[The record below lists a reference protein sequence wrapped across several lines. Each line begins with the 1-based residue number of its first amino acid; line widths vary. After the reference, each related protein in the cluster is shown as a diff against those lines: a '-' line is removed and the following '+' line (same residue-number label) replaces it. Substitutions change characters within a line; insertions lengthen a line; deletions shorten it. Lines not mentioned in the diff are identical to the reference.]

1 MTKQFCVF
9 LQTAQI
15 QKTVLCFSS
24 DSIDTKENSAVF
36 FFRQHRYRKTDLCF
50 SSDSID
56 TKKTV
61 MCFSS
66 DSIDTKKQ
74 LCVFL
79 QTAQKKNSSV
89 IFLCCSVFFLRQY
102 RYKSLFLGILRAFEQ
117 FGSDVNIATFGR
129 MGRQVGGREDCS
141 QVSYITHFVFKRN
154 NIENCRKFSIQYE
167 TRQNWSS

>member
-1 MTKQFCVF
+1 MYDKTVLCFSLDSLDTKNSSVFFFIKHRYKRKQCCVF

-15 QKTVLCFSS
+15 Q
-24 DSIDTKENSAVF
+24 
-36 FFRQHRYRKTDLCF
+36 
-50 SSDSID
+50 
-56 TKKTV
+56 
-61 MCFSS
+61 
-66 DSIDTKKQ
+66 KKQ